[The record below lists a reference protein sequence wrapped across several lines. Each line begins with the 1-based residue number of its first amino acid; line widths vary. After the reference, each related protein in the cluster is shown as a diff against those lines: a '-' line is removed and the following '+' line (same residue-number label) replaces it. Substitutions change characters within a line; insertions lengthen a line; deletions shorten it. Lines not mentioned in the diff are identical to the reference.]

1 MCKDADNSKSITEEV
16 AEVTVPSGGTMN
28 PGHGLPLL
36 KTPGLS
42 DHNLIRW

>member
-1 MCKDADNSKSITEEV
+1 MRKDADNCKSITEEV
-16 AEVTVPSGGTMN
+16 AEVPVPSGGTTN
-28 PGHGLPLL
+28 PGHGLPRL